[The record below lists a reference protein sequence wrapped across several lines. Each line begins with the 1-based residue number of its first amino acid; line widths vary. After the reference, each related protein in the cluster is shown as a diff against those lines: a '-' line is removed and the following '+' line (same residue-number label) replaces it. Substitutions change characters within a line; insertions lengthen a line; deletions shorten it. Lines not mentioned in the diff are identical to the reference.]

1 MNVLCNTIFTRP
13 YLLTKK
19 TQQETLFY
27 QIGAEEDQAQRLQN
41 ISELFTLIESNKEA
55 LNLETYSL
63 SQTTLEQVFLSFAR
77 QQRMDDKL

>member
-1 MNVLCNTIFTRP
+1 MTIKLFL
-13 YLLTKK
+13 YKLDK
-19 TQQETLFY
+19 QQETLFY
-27 QIGAEEDQAQRLQN
+27 QIGAEEDQAQQLQN
-41 ISELFTLIESNKEA
+41 ISELFTLIESNKDA

>member
-1 MNVLCNTIFTRP
+1 MTIKLFLP
-13 YLLTKK
+13 KLDK
-19 TQQETLFY
+19 QQETLFY
-27 QIGAEEDQAQRLQN
+27 QIGAEEDQAQQLQN
-41 ISELFTLIESNKEA
+41 ISELFTLIESNKDA